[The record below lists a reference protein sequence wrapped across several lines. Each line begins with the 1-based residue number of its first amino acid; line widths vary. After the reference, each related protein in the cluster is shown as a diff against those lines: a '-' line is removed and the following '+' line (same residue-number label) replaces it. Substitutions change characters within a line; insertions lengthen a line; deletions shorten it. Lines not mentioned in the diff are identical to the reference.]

1 MTVAVYDEVPAREVP
16 KRVRDG
22 RWDVPKRNSGQI
34 IEVAYSDGYP
44 RRSPADVGSLF
55 RRTIDRSD
63 PVGTPPRY
71 ARLRRA

>member
-1 MTVAVYDEVPAREVP
+1 MTAVYDEVPAHEVP
-16 KRVRDG
+16 KLVREG
-22 RWDVPKRNSGQI
+22 RWDVPRMNQGQI

-44 RRSPADVGSLF
+44 GRAPADVGSLF

-63 PVGTPPRY
+63 PVGTPPTY